1 MGNAG
6 SRRDFSK
13 ANLIIIL
20 LFIISFILGL
30 IGIGLLE
37 PGMSWDNRVYYV
49 LRLCTLNNEVL
60 DESSSLIL
68 RIARIMCPVCWMIFV
83 ATVLVN
89 LKTWFYKIAIFFKT
103 FKKGVTAVW
112 GDGKYADYIALQLGE
127 KSIREKMSTV
137 SVRAERQFLIFDSMS
152 DLLEFLDIHSIEL
165 TERKE
170 IKIISDE
177 FEPTTFENKDFEYI
191 YLPERVAM
199 NYWRERP
206 LKGDENNR
214 IAIIGFSKYA
224 QSLLLYA
231 LKINVGFINF
241 HNEYHVFLLEGES
254 KDSFLFKHW
263 NISSVVSDDLKA
275 EEFKDCL
282 IFHGPDEWQRKDL
295 FNGFE
300 RIIISS
306 DSDDMNLHIL
316 HDLKFIS
323 NVSGFDVRIAQ
334 INPEQNILYDGG
346 HSRDFYFGEVSFSL
360 INDRRYSKDCAYAM
374 LMNYLYDV
382 MFGDEP
388 VWKGSSVSAKAEERW
403 KNLSTKLKRSN
414 LFSVTHVEK
423 KLELME
429 YYDVSIDEN
438 DESRYS
444 LKEIIAAYYLD
455 LIERYKDDDAFSNG
469 FYLKSCSDMS
479 RATELALS
487 IKKMMAV
494 FFSSSIASLQDVE
507 SSLLPYVDG
516 KDISLLKNI
525 ADALLEAEHERWRRD
540 YYLDNWAYG
549 EEKNN
554 ILRTH
559 NNLVPFSE
567 LSDNQEKDWLMYW
580 VIMLTSSVWAH
591 DFDIL
596 TGDA

>member
-1 MGNAG
+1 M
-6 SRRDFSK
+6 
-13 ANLIIIL
+13 
-20 LFIISFILGL
+20 
-30 IGIGLLE
+30 
-37 PGMSWDNRVYYV
+37 
-49 LRLCTLNNEVL
+49 
-60 DESSSLIL
+60 
-68 RIARIMCPVCWMIFV
+68 
-83 ATVLVN
+83 
-89 LKTWFYKIAIFFKT
+89 
-103 FKKGVTAVW
+103 
-112 GDGKYADYIALQLGE
+112 
-127 KSIREKMSTV
+127 
-137 SVRAERQFLIFDSMS
+137 
-152 DLLEFLDIHSIEL
+152 
-165 TERKE
+165 
-170 IKIISDE
+170 
-177 FEPTTFENKDFEYI
+177 
-191 YLPERVAM
+191 
-199 NYWRERP
+199 
-206 LKGDENNR
+206 KGDENNR

-346 HSRDFYFGEVSFSL
+346 HSRDFYFGEVSFTL

-429 YYDVSIDEN
+429 YYDVSIDED

-469 FYLKSCSDMS
+469 FSLKSCSDMS

-540 YYLDNWAYG
+540 YYLDNWDYG

-554 ILRTH
+554 ILRTD